1 MKVEFQRFDSFD
13 IAKRC
18 NPLDIAESCS
28 LHLIEYVLILVFFC
42 CLSMR
47 ECQLANR
54 SVEVSSWVGNFLC
67 YNSAVEWRYILSSM
81 GSCEPL

>member
-28 LHLIEYVLILVFFC
+28 LHLIEYVLILVFF
-42 CLSMR
+42 LLLVYAGM
-47 ECQLANR
+47 
-54 SVEVSSWVGNFLC
+54 SVGESIG
-67 YNSAVEWRYILSSM
+67 
-81 GSCEPL
+81 

>member
-28 LHLIEYVLILVFFC
+28 LHLIEYVLILVLF
-42 CLSMR
+42 LLLVYAGM
-47 ECQLANR
+47 
-54 SVEVSSWVGNFLC
+54 SVGESIGSS
-67 YNSAVEWRYILSSM
+67 E
-81 GSCEPL
+81 